1 MDAREQMRHRIES
14 RRHGYSLD
22 QCFYT
27 GPDLFRLDLELIW
40 YREWLFAGHDCEL
53 TRPGSFFTV
62 KIGDHPVIVLR
73 DRQGHIRAF
82 HNSCRHRGS
91 LVCTAKKGMSARLVC
106 PYHQWTYDLDGAL
119 VFARQMG
126 EGFDASQFGLKPV
139 ACETVGGYIFICLAK
154 EPRDFAPFRAVMEP
168 YFARLGLTDAKVV
181 HESSIVENGNWKLVW
196 ENNRECYHC
205 SGSHPELCKSFP
217 ETPTFT
223 NLEAV
228 EDDPELGDL
237 WARSEAAGLAARY
250 RVDADGQFRLMR
262 VPLLGDAVS
271 YTMSG
276 KPAVRRKL
284 SDNAPDGHFG
294 ALLLYH
300 YPTTWNHV
308 LGDHA
313 ITFRVTPL
321 SATETEVTTKWLAHK
336 DAVEGVDYDL
346 DTLIHVWTKTN
357 DQDRRVVED
366 NAQGI
371 ASPAY
376 EPGPYSPIHEGGVI
390 QFVNWYASFI
400 DRALSGDDAAF
411 RSVA

>member
-27 GPDLFRLDLELIW
+27 DPDLFRLDLELIW

-154 EPRDFAPFRAVMEP
+154 EPP
-168 YFARLGLTDAKVV
+168 GLCA
-181 HESSIVENGNWKLVW
+181 
-196 ENNRECYHC
+196 
-205 SGSHPELCKSFP
+205 
-217 ETPTFT
+217 
-223 NLEAV
+223 
-228 EDDPELGDL
+228 
-237 WARSEAAGLAARY
+237 
-250 RVDADGQFRLMR
+250 
-262 VPLLGDAVS
+262 
-271 YTMSG
+271 
-276 KPAVRRKL
+276 L
-284 SDNAPDGHFG
+284 SRNDG
-294 ALLLYH
+294 ALLRAAR
-300 YPTTWNHV
+300 P
-308 LGDHA
+308 D
-313 ITFRVTPL
+313 RC
-321 SATETEVTTKWLAHK
+321 
-336 DAVEGVDYDL
+336 EG
-346 DTLIHVWTKTN
+346 
-357 DQDRRVVED
+357 R
-366 NAQGI
+366 
-371 ASPAY
+371 P
-376 EPGPYSPIHEGGVI
+376 
-390 QFVNWYASFI
+390 
-400 DRALSGDDAAF
+400 
-411 RSVA
+411 